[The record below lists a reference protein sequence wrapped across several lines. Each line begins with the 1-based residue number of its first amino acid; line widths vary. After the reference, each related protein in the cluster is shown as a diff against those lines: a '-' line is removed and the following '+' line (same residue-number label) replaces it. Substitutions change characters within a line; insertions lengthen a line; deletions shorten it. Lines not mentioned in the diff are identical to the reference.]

1 MCQNPNPSFGPNPN
15 GLPSPSNPK
24 EDRELKRQ
32 VQVKEF
38 ALVLANGDVA
48 VRVQAARDIRKIVRG
63 SPRGRSAFAVPAII
77 QPLVAMLQS
86 ADHVS
91 RESALL
97 ALLNMAVRNER
108 NKEKLVS
115 SGTVPLLVEM
125 LGSDNTLKEMATAA
139 ILTLS
144 ASKSNKSTIAAS
156 GAMPLLVNILISGSI
171 QGRVDAVT
179 ALYNLSDCYENGG
192 DGDDVFLS
200 AEAVIPLLT
209 LLKDSK
215 KYSKL
220 AGKTTALLS
229 ILSESEQGRSAIS
242 EVQGG
247 ILTIVETIE
256 EGSLLS
262 TEHAVSI
269 LLSLC
274 RSNREKYREL
284 ILNEGPIPGLLLL
297 TVEGTKK
304 ACNYSHD
311 LLKLLR
317 YDSQSKKAESKDIEA
332 IDYSN
337 KAEETA
343 KILLQDMVRRN
354 MEENIPKASAQCSN
368 KQCGSHS

>member
-1 MCQNPNPSFGPNPN
+1 MCQNPNPSFGPNHN

-38 ALVLANGDVA
+38 ALVLANSDVA

-156 GAMPLLVNILISGSI
+156 GATPLLVNILISGSI

-179 ALYNLSDCYENGG
+179 ALYNLSDCHENGT
-192 DGDDVFLS
+192 DDLFLS

-215 KYSKL
+215 KYSKF
-220 AGKTTALLS
+220 AAKTTALLS
-229 ILSESEQGRSAIS
+229 ILSESEEGRCAIS

-247 ILTIVETIE
+247 ILTIVETVE

-262 TEHAVSI
+262 TEHAVRI

-284 ILNEGPIPGLLLL
+284 ILNEGPIPGLFLL

-317 YDSQSKKAESKDIEA
+317 YDSQSKKSESKEIEA

-343 KILLQDMVRRN
+343 KMLLQDMVRRN
-354 MEENIPKASAQCSN
+354 MEENIKKLQLSSAATSSQA
-368 KQCGSHS
+368 HS

>member
-1 MCQNPNPSFGPNPN
+1 MCQNPSPSFGPNPN

-179 ALYNLSDCYENGG
+179 ALYNLSDCYENG
-192 DGDDVFLS
+192 DNLFLS
-200 AEAVIPLLT
+200 TEAVIPLLT

-215 KYSKL
+215 KYSKF
-220 AGKTTALLS
+220 AGKTTALLA
-229 ILSESEQGRSAIS
+229 ILSESEEGRCAIS

-304 ACNYSHD
+304 ACNYSHA

-317 YDSQSKKAESKDIEA
+317 YDSQSKKAESKDTEA

-354 MEENIPKASAQCSN
+354 MEENIKKLQLSAATSSQT
-368 KQCGSHS
+368 HS